1 MSQHDMNIAN
11 QGFPAT
17 RADLNNALAALAS
30 SSSGTSEPSTTYAGQ
45 MWNDTTN
52 NLLKFRN
59 DANDAWITFAKLDQ
73 ATNEWEVRSSVF
85 QAVDSAGIA
94 FKTDDGTTRATLGD
108 DGNWVFT
115 GGATFSGAL
124 ASSNIPSVGA
134 FSNRNLIINGK
145 FEVDQRLGG
154 SSTAFSSGAAFV
166 ADRFDYYTDAGAIAV
181 YSATHEI
188 SSDAPDGFSKSLKVT
203 CSSGGSIPATGE
215 VVFRQQIEG
224 YNVSVL
230 NYGSSSAESATVS
243 FWIKASVTGDYGL
256 QFIYY
261 DGTNN
266 QTYVSKYTVNS
277 ANIWEYKT
285 VTIPPQTTNAFNDV
299 TNGAGLVVY
308 WDLGE
313 GSTYSGTADTGWTTT
328 YLNGLSGGVKLM
340 ENTGATWQIT
350 GVQLEVGDTATPF
363 EHRSY
368 GDELQRCQRY
378 YQVAPQ
384 LATILPGRGSSAT
397 SITCSLPLATSM
409 RSTPSIPSTLSSVV
423 YSVSNFSSA
432 NATIS
437 AGSIGDTHFQISFG
451 GFSAAVSDNRTG
463 TVRLIADLP
472 LDAEL

>member
-1 MSQHDMNIAN
+1 MSQHDFNIAN

-94 FKTDDGTTRATLGD
+94 FKTDEGTTRATLGD

-124 ASSNIPSVGA
+124 ASSNIPAVGA
-134 FSNRNLIINGK
+134 FSNRNVVINGN
-145 FEVDQRLGG
+145 FGVNQR
-154 SSTAFSSGAAFV
+154 AVSGTVVLSAGEYGH
-166 ADRFDYYTDAGAIAV
+166 DRFKGGASGCTYTFATSQNVTTLTISAGSLV
-181 YSATHEI
+181 QVVEGVNLQSGTHVLTWTGTSQGKI
-188 SSDAPDGFSKSLKVT
+188 GAGSYDDTGVT
-203 CSSGGSIPATGE
+203 GTATGGADLALE
-215 VVFRQQIEG
+215 FDV
-224 YNVSVL
+224 
-230 NYGSSSAESATVS
+230 
-243 FWIKASVTGDYGL
+243 
-256 QFIYY
+256 
-261 DGTNN
+261 GT
-266 QTYVSKYTVNS
+266 
-277 ANIWEYKT
+277 
-285 VTIPPQTTNAFNDV
+285 
-299 TNGAGLVVY
+299 
-308 WDLGE
+308 
-313 GSTYSGTADTGWTTT
+313 
-328 YLNGLSGGVKLM
+328 LSL
-340 ENTGATWQIT
+340 I
-350 GVQLEVGDTATPF
+350 QLEVGDTATPF